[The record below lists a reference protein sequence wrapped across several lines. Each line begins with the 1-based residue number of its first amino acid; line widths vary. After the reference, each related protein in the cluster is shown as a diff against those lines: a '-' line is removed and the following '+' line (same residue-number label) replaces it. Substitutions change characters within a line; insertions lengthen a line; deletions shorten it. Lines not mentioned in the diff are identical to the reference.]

1 MERIKNI
8 NNTYLKIYL
17 LIALGFIVLDSVQ
30 LLFYPLIMLG
40 YLENVESV
48 IRSQLPDILKNIP
61 IYIVFTALIFNVA
74 LRLLALNFA
83 LKKSVCG
90 LVLGIISNIFTIL
103 VVAFLL
109 TLNLVWET
117 VVMLLLTVILV
128 LGYKREFQARTPN
141 TLDS

>member
-8 NNTYLKIYL
+8 SNTYLKTYL

-40 YLENVESV
+40 YLENVESL

-61 IYIVFTALIFNVA
+61 IYIVFTALILNVV
-74 LRLLALNFA
+74 LRWLAFSFV
-83 LKKSVCG
+83 LKKSVSG
-90 LVLGIISNIFTIL
+90 LVLGVISNIYTIL
-103 VVAFLL
+103 VVVFLL

-117 VVMLLLTVILV
+117 VVMCLLTIILI
-128 LGYKREFQARTPN
+128 LGYRREFQAKNP
-141 TLDS
+141 

>member
-8 NNTYLKIYL
+8 SNTYLKIYL

-40 YLENVESV
+40 YLENVESL

-61 IYIVFTALIFNVA
+61 IYIVFTALILNVV
-74 LRLLALNFA
+74 LRWLAFSFV
-83 LKKSVCG
+83 LKRSVSG
-90 LVLGIISNIFTIL
+90 LVLGVISNIYTVL
-103 VVAFLL
+103 VVVFLL

-117 VVMLLLTVILV
+117 VVMCLLTVMLV
-128 LGYKREFQARTPN
+128 LGYKREFQAQNP
-141 TLDS
+141 